1 VQWRKRFQD
10 PFVTERVFCL
20 YYFQYL
26 FFFNTYAMRLLTA
39 ILFLSANVLLA
50 QSPKSYYL
58 TADRVF
64 DGEAM
69 HEGWAVVVEADKI
82 VSVGP
87 KDKVKEPAGAIK
99 INYSNSTLLPGLIE
113 GHSHLLLYPYNI
125 TDWDT
130 QVLKETDAYRTARAT
145 VHAKNTLM
153 AGFTTA
159 RDLGTEGAG
168 YSDVALK
175 RAINEGVIPGP
186 RLMVA
191 GRAIVSTGSY
201 GPKGYD
207 HDQEIMLGAE
217 AADGNDLVRVVRDQ
231 IGKGADFIKIYA
243 DYRWGLQGEDQ
254 PSFTLDEL
262 KLINEV
268 TRSSGRVMVCH
279 AKSKEAI
286 KRAVMAGAETIEHGD
301 FIDVE
306 IGKLM
311 KEHNVTYIPT
321 IAAVDMISQYRG
333 WKKGITPEPANVTNK
348 KKSFKE
354 AIASGV
360 TIGMGGD
367 VGVFPHGENALEME
381 LMVEYGMKAMDVLKA
396 ATSVNARAFHL
407 DNQVGF
413 LKEGLKADLLVVTGD
428 PSKSISDLRKVKFVM
443 KDGIVYKNEK

>member
-1 VQWRKRFQD
+1 MNTK
-10 PFVTERVFCL
+10 
-20 YYFQYL
+20 YFFLPVL
-26 FFFNTYAMRLLTA
+26 F
-39 ILFLSANVLLA
+39 ILCFISINA
-50 QSPKSYYL
+50 QQKYFI
-58 TADRVF
+58 TADRLF
-64 DGEAM
+64 DGESM
-69 HEGWAVVVEADKI
+69 HTDWALLVEGNKI
-82 VSVGP
+82 VAVGP
-87 KDKVKEPAGAIK
+87 KQSIKVAEGTIT
-99 INYSNSTLLPGLIE
+99 INYGNSTVMPGMIE

-130 QVLKETDAYRTARAT
+130 QVLKETDSYRTVRAT
-145 VHAKNTLM
+145 VHAKNTLL

-168 YSDVALK
+168 YSDVSLK
-175 RAINEGVIPGP
+175 RAINEGIIIGP

-207 HDQEIMLGAE
+207 TDQQIMLGAE
-217 AADGNDLVRVVRDQ
+217 PADGNDLIRVVRDQ

-243 DYRWGLQGEDQ
+243 DYRWGINGEDQ

-286 KRAVMAGAETIEHGD
+286 RRAVMAGAETIEHGD

-306 IGKLM
+306 MGKLM

-321 IAAVDMISQYRG
+321 VSAVDVISQYRG
-333 WKKGITPEPANVTNK
+333 WKKGVTDPPANVINK
-348 KKSFKE
+348 RKSFKE

-360 TIGMGGD
+360 AIGMGGD
-367 VGVFPHGENALEME
+367 VGVFPHGENASEME
-381 LMVEYGMKAMDVLKA
+381 LMVEYGLPVMDALKA
-396 ATSVNARAFHL
+396 ATSINSRAFHL
-407 DNQVGF
+407 DDKLGF
-413 LKEGLKADLLVVTGD
+413 LKQGFLADVVVVSGD
-428 PSKSISDLRKVKFVM
+428 PSKNISDVKKVKFVM
-443 KDGIVYKNEK
+443 KEGVVYRKD

>member
-1 VQWRKRFQD
+1 MRSI
-10 PFVTERVFCL
+10 FVF
-20 YYFQYL
+20 
-26 FFFNTYAMRLLTA
+26 
-39 ILFLSANVLLA
+39 LLA
-50 QSPKSYYL
+50 LTGYFGFAQAPKSYL
-58 TADRVF
+58 ITADRLF
-64 DGEAM
+64 DGEVM
-69 HEGWAVVVEADKI
+69 HEGWAVAVEADKI

-87 KDKVKEPAGAIK
+87 KDKVKEPVGAIK

-153 AGFTTA
+153 AGFTTS

-175 RAINEGVIPGP
+175 RAINEGIIPGP

-333 WKKGITPEPANVTNK
+333 WKKGVAPEPANVTNK

-360 TIGMGGD
+360 SIGMGGD

-381 LMVEYGMKAMDVLKA
+381 LMVEYGMKIVDVLKA

-407 DNQVGF
+407 DSQVGF
-413 LKEGLKADLLVVTGD
+413 VKEGWKADLVIVNGD

-443 KDGIVYKNEK
+443 KDGVIYRNEK

>member
-1 VQWRKRFQD
+1 MRK
-10 PFVTERVFCL
+10 
-20 YYFQYL
+20 
-26 FFFNTYAMRLLTA
+26 
-39 ILFLSANVLLA
+39 FLLLA
-50 QSPKSYYL
+50 IIFFVFINLNAQNTTRYYL

-69 HEGWAVVVEADKI
+69 HDGWAVIVENDKI
-82 VSVGP
+82 VATGP

-99 INYSNSTLLPGLIE
+99 INFPNSTLTPGLIE

-130 QVLKETDAYRTARAT
+130 QVLKETDSYRTARAT

-153 AGFTTA
+153 AGFTSA

-175 RAINEGVIPGP
+175 RAINEGIIPGP

-207 HDQEIMLGAE
+207 TDQEIMLGAE
-217 AADGNDLVRVVRDQ
+217 PADGNDLIRVVRDQ
-231 IGKGADFIKIYA
+231 IGKGADFIKVYA
-243 DYRWGLQGEDQ
+243 DYRWGINGEDR

-268 TRSSGRVMVCH
+268 THSSGRVLVCH

-286 KRAVMAGAETIEHGD
+286 TRAVLAGAETIEHGD
-301 FIDVE
+301 FIDAEVA
-306 IGKLM
+306 KLM
-311 KEHNVTYIPT
+311 KEHNVTYFPT
-321 IAAVDMISQYRG
+321 IAAVDMITQYRG
-333 WKKGITPEPANVTNK
+333 WKKGSSPEPANVTNK
-348 KKSFKE
+348 KRSFKD

-360 TIGMGGD
+360 AIGMGGD
-367 VGVFPHGENALEME
+367 VGVYPHGENVLEME
-381 LMVEYGMKAMDVLKA
+381 LMVEYGMKTFDVLKA

-407 DNQVGF
+407 DNQVGSI
-413 LKEGLKADLLVVTGD
+413 KEGLKADLVIVTGD
-428 PSKSISDLRKVKFVM
+428 PSKNISDLRKVKFVM
-443 KDGIVYKNEK
+443 KDGVVYRNEK

>member
-1 VQWRKRFQD
+1 MKNRILW
-10 PFVTERVFCL
+10 T
-20 YYFQYL
+20 L
-26 FFFNTYAMRLLTA
+26 FFST
-39 ILFLSANVLLA
+39 LA
-50 QSPKSYYL
+50 AFSFGQNKASYYL

-64 DGEAM
+64 DGEAI
-69 HEGWAVVVEADKI
+69 HEGWAVVVEYDKI
-82 VSVGP
+82 IAAGP
-87 KDKVKEPAGAIK
+87 KDKVKEPSGATK
-99 INYSNSTLLPGLIE
+99 INFPNSTLTPGLIE

-130 QVLKETDAYRTARAT
+130 QVLKETDSYRTARAT

-153 AGFTTA
+153 AGFTSA
-159 RDLGTEGAG
+159 RDMGTEGAG

-175 RAINEGVIPGP
+175 RAINEGIIPGP

-207 HDQEIMLGAE
+207 YDQEIMLGAE
-217 AADGNDLVRVVRDQ
+217 PADGNDLVRVVRDQ

-243 DYRWGLQGEDQ
+243 DYRWGINGEDQ

-286 KRAVMAGAETIEHGD
+286 KRAVLAGAETIEHGD
-301 FIDVE
+301 FLDLE

-311 KEHNVTYIPT
+311 KEHNVTYFPT
-321 IAAVDMISQYRG
+321 IAAVDMITQYRG
-333 WKKGITPEPANVTNK
+333 WKKGTAPDPANVVNK
-348 KKSFKE
+348 KKSFKD
-354 AIASGV
+354 AMASGV
-360 TIGMGGD
+360 AIGMGGD
-367 VGVFPHGENALEME
+367 VGVYPHGENVLEME
-381 LMVEYGMKAMDVLKA
+381 LMVEYGMKTFDVLKA

-413 LKEGLKADLLVVTGD
+413 VKEGLKADLVIVTGD
-428 PSKSISDLRKVKFVM
+428 PSKNISDLRKVKFVM
-443 KDGIVYKNEK
+443 KDGVIVRNEKN

>member
-1 VQWRKRFQD
+1 MKSTV
-10 PFVTERVFCL
+10 L
-20 YYFQYL
+20 SIL
-26 FFFNTYAMRLLTA
+26 ILLSTA
-39 ILFLSANVLLA
+39 SWA
-50 QSPKSYYL
+50 QSSKSFYI

-64 DGEAM
+64 DGEVM
-69 HEGWAVVVEADKI
+69 HTGWAVLVENDKI
-82 VSVGP
+82 VAAGS
-87 KDKVKEPAGAIK
+87 KEKIIAPSNAVK
-99 INYSNSTLLPGLIE
+99 INYPNSTLLPGLIE

-130 QVLKETDAYRTARAT
+130 QVLKETDSYRTARAT

-217 AADGNDLVRVVRDQ
+217 PADGNNLVRVVRDQ

-286 KRAVMAGAETIEHGD
+286 RRAVMAGAETIEHGD

-321 IAAVDMISQYRG
+321 IAAVDMITQYRG
-333 WKKGITPEPANVTNK
+333 WKKGVAPDPANVVNK
-348 KKSFKE
+348 KKSFKAAME
-354 AIASGV
+354 SGV

-381 LMVEYGMKAMDVLKA
+381 LMVEYGMKPIDVLKA
-396 ATSVNARAFHL
+396 ATSVNAKAFHL
-407 DNQVGF
+407 ENQVGS
-413 LKEGLKADLLVVTGD
+413 LNEGMMADLLIVAGD
-428 PSKSISDLRKVKFVM
+428 PAKSIGDVRKVKLVM
-443 KDGIVYKNEK
+443 KDGIIYRKEN

>member
-1 VQWRKRFQD
+1 MKNI
-10 PFVTERVFCL
+10 FVSLFCL
-20 YYFQYL
+20 CFSWGITEAQK
-26 FFFNTYAMRLLTA
+26 LT
-39 ILFLSANVLLA
+39 
-50 QSPKSYYL
+50 YYL

-64 DGEAM
+64 DGDLM

-82 VSVGP
+82 IAVGP
-87 KDKVKEPAGAIK
+87 KDKIKEPAGSTK
-99 INYSNSTLLPGLIE
+99 INYPNSTLTPGLIE

-130 QVLKETDAYRTARAT
+130 QVLKETDSYRTARAT

-175 RAINEGVIPGP
+175 RAINEGIIPGP

-207 HDQEIMLGAE
+207 SDQEIMLGAE

-243 DYRWGLQGEDQ
+243 DYRWGLNGEDQ

-286 KRAVMAGAETIEHGD
+286 KRAVLAGAETIEHGD
-301 FIDVE
+301 FIDIE

-321 IAAVDMISQYRG
+321 VAAVDVISQYRG
-333 WKKGITPEPANVTNK
+333 WKKGVSPEPANVTNK

-360 TIGMGGD
+360 SIGMGGD
-367 VGVFPHGENALEME
+367 VGVFPHGENVLEME
-381 LMVEYGMKAMDVLKA
+381 LMVEYGMKPIDVLKA

-407 DNQVGF
+407 ENQVGF
-413 LKEGLKADLLVVTGD
+413 IKEGLKADLVITSGD
-428 PSKSISDLRKVKFVM
+428 PSKNISDLRKVNFVM
-443 KDGIVYKNEK
+443 KDGVVYKN